1 MLPQQ
6 GQTLWQR
13 QQRNVCG
20 RIERAGAGGCGDG
33 ERGQALASMTTK
45 APQAATRTAAPQ
57 ALSPFMGDAVACLG
71 STG

>member
-20 RIERAGAGGCGDG
+20 RIERAGAGGCGDYPLVADKD
-33 ERGQALASMTTK
+33 ERKASLE
-45 APQAATRTAAPQ
+45 
-57 ALSPFMGDAVACLG
+57 LSRFISDMIACLDR
-71 STG
+71 TG